1 MEPGQKLVQS
11 TLALILPLWM
21 PNRYAQVIVNLFPSA
36 SIESDLKSIVFQNNE
51 KLSVSVFNFLVTYK
65 DPGPRL

>member
-1 MEPGQKLVQS
+1 
-11 TLALILPLWM
+11 M
-21 PNRYAQVIVNLFPSA
+21 PNRYAQAIVNLFPSA

-51 KLSVSVFNFLVTYK
+51 KIISFTFQFSVTYK